1 MRKNRSRSPAR
12 RAITVLSSS
21 IVILFSF
28 ISYSVGAERL
38 SYVVQ
43 PRDSISFLCFKIYG
57 RFGPELV
64 KRLSA
69 INQDVKDWDN
79 LPQGQIITLLPE
91 KEMNR
96 AVPEDPRDLAV
107 ITFVRHPVRV
117 KQGTETVLKEAQ
129 LNMTLA
135 PNDFIEVEPG
145 GRVEL
150 MLSGGRIIRLD
161 EGSALEIGTLKSDL
175 KQGAVIGKFKLFLGR
190 LWGKI
195 LKSRFF
201 RKKEMYVATSTLVA
215 GVRGT
220 AYDLILAHDQAAIIK
235 VFEGEVEIYNP
246 LQRMPESGAISDF
259 KKPHRVTG
267 PKRGE
272 GPRRVSEKEWDQ
284 IVLQQYQQITVT
296 TKGIGPPI
304 IFDYEA
310 ERRIEWI
317 RWNEARDLK
326 AVEVQAIAGQLRSP
340 VSAND

>member
-57 RFGPELV
+57 RFGPEMV

-107 ITFVRHPVRV
+107 ITFMRHPVRV

-135 PNDFIEVEPG
+135 PNDFIEIEPG

-267 PKRGE
+267 PKRVE

-296 TKGIGPPI
+296 TEGIGPPI